1 MRFPKVPGGRDP
13 TCQGSP
19 GRASQR
25 PAQDVAETVM
35 TGSGAQIG
43 SSLLC
48 VGPRP
53 WRVAVCF
60 QRGLSGHKGLRSADW
75 GQGTPSTGTV
85 VTLAECSPCAR
96 QWHGLRGPCVG
107 RSSKT
112 LVGGGLLSS
121 PSDRRWGGL
130 PTGAADVAELGGG
143 FQSHGPSCLSC
154 LQITGPWR
162 SLWIRFGYDPRKHP
176 EAKIYQVLDFR
187 IRCGMKYGK
196 SH

>member
-107 RSSKT
+107 RSSQT
-112 LVGGGLLSS
+112 LVGGGSCRLPLTGDGVACPQGQLMWQS
-121 PSDRRWGGL
+121 WGVGFRATAPPAFPVSRSRAPGEACGFGL
-130 PTGAADVAELGGG
+130 GTTRENTQRPRFIKSLISESAAE
-143 FQSHGPSCLSC
+143 
-154 LQITGPWR
+154 
-162 SLWIRFGYDPRKHP
+162 
-176 EAKIYQVLDFR
+176 
-187 IRCGMKYGK
+187 
-196 SH
+196 